1 MDYQESFIHYLMYEK
16 RNSSHTVTAYRND
29 LLQFVQFCA
38 ERAGEFDEKSVDRK
52 MVRDWV
58 VRLMEE
64 GLTPRTVRRKVSTL
78 KSFYKYMMRMG
89 YVDSTPVTEIPLPKV
104 RKKLP
109 VFVEEQR
116 LNHLLDDGFFSKGFS
131 GDRDR
136 LVIALLY
143 GTGMRLG
150 EILTLQVAQLDTGQC
165 QIRVTGKRNKQ
176 RIIPFPMSMRSQ
188 INQYLNLREESF
200 GTREGMVILTDKG
213 EPAYEKLIYRIVHN
227 YLSMVTL
234 ADKRSPHVLRHTYA
248 THLLNKGADLNAVK
262 ELLGHSN
269 LAATEVYTHNT
280 FEKLHN
286 VYQQAHPRG

>member
-38 ERAGEFDEKSVDRK
+38 ERAGEFDVKSVDRK

-89 YVDSTPVTEIPLPKV
+89 YAEFTPVMEIPLPKV

-116 LNHLLDDGFFSKGFS
+116 LNHLLDDGFFGKGFC
-131 GDRDR
+131 GERDKM
-136 LVIALLY
+136 VIALLY

-150 EILTLQVAQLDTGQC
+150 EILTLQVPQLDTGQC

-176 RIIPFPMSMRSQ
+176 RIIPFPMSMQSQ
-188 INQYLNLREESF
+188 IIQYLNLREESF